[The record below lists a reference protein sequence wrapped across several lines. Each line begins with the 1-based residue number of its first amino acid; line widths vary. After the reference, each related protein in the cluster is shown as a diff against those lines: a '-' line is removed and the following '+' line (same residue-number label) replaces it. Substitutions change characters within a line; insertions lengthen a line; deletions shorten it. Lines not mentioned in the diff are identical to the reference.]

1 MARGERNAAMSDFG
15 TSLMYSKTAA
25 ELNHS
30 EKYFLMIGGINPRPI
45 AFVSTVSKNGIC
57 NLAPYSFFNAMSAEP
72 PIVVFGPSCTD
83 DPERPYK
90 DTYVNLVDTQECVIQ
105 MVTYDM
111 GEAMVK
117 CSANLAPEVDEFQI
131 SGFTPIA
138 SDIVKA
144 PRVKESPFQMECK
157 LLEMKNFGKFPG
169 GGNMAICEVVK
180 FHIDE
185 KIFKPGTTRI
195 DPLITDFI
203 GRNGGHFYTRASAD
217 AMFEMKLP

>member
-1 MARGERNAAMSDFG
+1 
-15 TSLMYSKTAA
+15 MYSKASS
-25 ELNHS
+25 ELSHS
-30 EKYFLMIGGINPRPI
+30 EKYYFLIGGINPRPI
-45 AFVSTVSKNGIC
+45 AFVSTVSKNGVY
-57 NLAPYSFFNAMSAEP
+57 NLAPFSFFNAMSAEP

-111 GEAMVK
+111 REAMVQ
-117 CSANLAPEVDEFQI
+117 CSASLAPEVDEFKI
-131 SGFTPIA
+131 SGFTPIP
-138 SDIVKA
+138 SDIVKV

-169 GGNMAICEVVK
+169 GGNMAICEIVK

-185 KIFKPGTTRI
+185 EIFKPGTTRI

-203 GRNGGHFYTRASAD
+203 GRNGGAFYTRANSN
-217 AMFEMKLP
+217 AMFEMK

>member
-1 MARGERNAAMSDFG
+1 
-15 TSLMYSKTAA
+15 MYSKASS
-25 ELNHS
+25 ELSHS

-45 AFVSTVSKNGIC
+45 AFVSTVSKNGIY
-57 NLAPYSFFNAMSAEP
+57 NLGTGT
-72 PIVVFGPSCTD
+72 IVVFGPSCTD

-90 DTYVNLVDTQECVIQ
+90 DTYVNLMDTKECVIQ

-111 GEAMVK
+111 SEAMVK
-117 CSANLAPEVDEFQI
+117 CSAVLAPEVDEFKI

-203 GRNGGHFYTRASAD
+203 GRNGGHYYTRANAE
-217 AMFEMKLP
+217 AMFERKLS

>member
-1 MARGERNAAMSDFG
+1 
-15 TSLMYSKTAA
+15 
-25 ELNHS
+25 
-30 EKYFLMIGGINPRPI
+30 
-45 AFVSTVSKNGIC
+45 
-57 NLAPYSFFNAMSAEP
+57 MSAEP

-83 DPERPYK
+83 NPEQLYK

-111 GEAMVK
+111 REAMLK
-117 CSANLAPEVDEFQI
+117 CSASVAFEIDEFKV
-131 SGFTPIA
+131 SGLTPIA

-185 KIFKPGTTRI
+185 KIFKSGTNRI

-203 GRNGGHFYTRASAD
+203 ARNGAAYYTRANAD
-217 AMFEMKLP
+217 AMFEMK